1 MMFGNGRALLC
12 ILAFGVI
19 ARVDR
24 QLVSASFAPPPEAI
38 HGGTNAI
45 EGRFKFIVSLQRDG
59 AHFCA
64 GTLISDTAVLSAAH
78 CFYEPDTDVPIPESD
93 ISVYVGLHNVN
104 EYSEEQEIRI
114 KSVKLHPDFRPRK
127 LNANLDHDIAV
138 IQLRTSIR
146 ALPDRVKSL
155 VAKASLP
162 SRFREPL
169 GQVRALGWGFSN
181 AARTV
186 SPVLQTAFLT
196 VISAADCQARY
207 ETNYNVSPRVL
218 CTDSTISDICQ
229 GDSGGPLTIS
239 EELPSGRHLNVVV
252 GVISMSSSGCR
263 LNGSASIYTRVS
275 EYVDSFIKP
284 EIRLAE
290 ESRPAPTTTTT
301 ETTPA
306 RRTSVVSIQH
316 NEEHICS
323 GTLITKELVLTAAS
337 CFFDTDQKLLTPFL
351 TRCLKIHKLFE
362 IYFCQLDY
370 RTPFSSNFLV

>member
-1 MMFGNGRALLC
+1 MMFGNGQALLC

-24 QLVSASFAPPPEAI
+24 QLVSASFAPPAEAI

-146 ALPDRVKSL
+146 PCRTGSNRWLLRPAFRRDPRTTRTGSGAGMGLLERSENGVASPTNSIPDCHLRRGLP
-155 VAKASLP
+155 
-162 SRFREPL
+162 
-169 GQVRALGWGFSN
+169 G
-181 AARTV
+181 
-186 SPVLQTAFLT
+186 
-196 VISAADCQARY
+196 
-207 ETNYNVSPRVL
+207 
-218 CTDSTISDICQ
+218 
-229 GDSGGPLTIS
+229 
-239 EELPSGRHLNVVV
+239 
-252 GVISMSSSGCR
+252 
-263 LNGSASIYTRVS
+263 
-275 EYVDSFIKP
+275 
-284 EIRLAE
+284 EIRNKLQCLAKGALHRQHNLRYLPAE

-337 CFFDTDQKLLTPFL
+337 CSSTRAWGRIPEDELKVAIGVDVFRNLQGEQSTTVKGIKLHPSFVRAYLG
-351 TRCLKIHKLFE
+351 
-362 IYFCQLDY
+362 
-370 RTPFSSNFLV
+370 